1 MSCVFERNFSG
12 ECNHLRDGERTLTGT
27 WVLDELRLAVEKFY
41 KFLDIYELYEYQI
54 TQYSREINEGGL
66 LVDYITHF

>member
-1 MSCVFERNFSG
+1 MRLESNFFC
-12 ECNHLRDGERTLTGT
+12 ECKCLRDYERALTGT
-27 WVLDELRLAVEKFY
+27 WVLDEVRLAVEKDY
-41 KFLDIYELYEYQI
+41 KILDIYEVYETQV